1 MNLCVIIPAY
11 NHLAEV
17 LTCLNSL
24 QGLQAGSVA
33 YHVQDDCSPD
43 VDFRAVIPRAS
54 ATVIRNETNLG
65 FGVNCNAAAK
75 AALADF
81 PFDVLL
87 FVNQDVYAVPEWS
100 QGWDAKLLNGFQDPE
115 VAVVGARLLFPNG
128 SIQSAG
134 GTFDTA
140 AQPIHRCLGWS
151 NPKAEEC
158 DQWNMVEW
166 TTGAAFAVLA
176 PVFKELNGF
185 DERYERGYFE
195 DVDYCLRAKDRP
207 VLIDD
212 ENVLAREVLYNPDCT
227 FIHTVGT
234 SGGSPYFT
242 KNALRFKAQW
252 VDSGLIKPGQLRQ
265 IARYW

>member
-24 QGLQAGSVA
+24 QATQSGTVA

-54 ATVIRNETNLG
+54 ATVVRNETNRG
-65 FGVNCNAAAK
+65 FGGNCNAAAK

-87 FVNQDVYAVPEWS
+87 FVNQDVFAVPEWS
-100 QGWDAKLLNGFQDPE
+100 QGWDAALLSAFDDPQ
-115 VAVVGARLLFPNG
+115 VGLVGARLLFPNG

-134 GTFDTA
+134 GAWDTA
-140 AQPIHRCLGWS
+140 SQPVHRCLGWS
-151 NPKAEEC
+151 NPHAEEC
-158 DQWNMVEW
+158 GTPHEVDW
-166 TTGAAFAVLA
+166 TTGAAIAMRA
-176 PVFKELNGF
+176 SVFQQLGGF

-195 DVDYCLRAKDRP
+195 DVDICLRAHGLGQKVIYQP
-207 VLIDD
+207 G
-212 ENVLAREVLYNPDCT
+212 CT

-242 KNALRFKAQW
+242 KNALRFKSQW
-252 VDSGLIKPGQLRQ
+252 VDSGKVKPGLLRQ
-265 IARYW
+265 VARYW